1 MSKNIV
7 EELPA
12 RKHTPVAA
20 APAAAKKEGGDSSDP
35 KGGNT
40 QEASAKRISQAV
52 YDIRYRAKTDKITL
66 EAAYNSY
73 MGNSNLTKEEKD
85 IVKERLFG
93 KKGGG
98 VKEQF
103 TVGVDD
109 LAGNGVASALYKV
122 FVENEEKELQ
132 LSYVKQLD
140 ESEEK
145 KYKVRVTD
153 NTGKAYVRFA
163 TRSKITQLRGNSN
176 IKSVEMTEHGDVL
189 AGQKKTKDYDGDGK
203 VESPSKEHAGAVHNA
218 IQKKKGL
225 KPDGKDTRKE
235 ALNDAWGKTFI
246 SDGTITTEPKGN
258 KKVSGEAVD
267 NYKSGAVKVAP
278 TDSSEDPSVKAA
290 RGGIYASFAHQKMLD
305 TLAEKAACKSKK
317 KKKGYAAEA
326 VVNTPECEKKEEE
339 EKDMRGYY
347 AKINNVK
354 NKLRAMGAKN
364 PCIIADPD
372 DVEKSWDKDKKDD
385 AVKEGAVARP
395 ALAKPKPIVGRAEP
409 KPRPPVKT
417 ELEPRRNETKGKPA
431 KGKEANASKM
441 GKEPLHVKGSDK
453 KHGFNTGEKKPYPGY
468 NPQKGVGAEYKP

>member
-109 LAGNGVASALYKV
+109 LAGDGVASALYKV
-122 FVENEEKELQ
+122 FVENEEKELE
-132 LSYVKQLD
+132 LTYVKQLD

-153 NTGKAYVRFA
+153 NTGKAYVRYA
-163 TRSKITQLRGNSN
+163 TRSKITQLRANTN

-203 VESPSKEHAGAVHNA
+203 KESSSKEHAGVVHNA
-218 IQKKKGL
+218 IQRKKGL

-258 KKVSGEAVD
+258 KKVTGEDVD
-267 NYKSGAVKVAP
+267 NYKTGAVKVAP

-290 RGGIYASFAHQKMLD
+290 RRGIYASFAHQKMLD
-305 TLAEKAACKSKK
+305 TLAEKAACKSKSK
-317 KKKGYAAEA
+317 KKEEYSEA
-326 VVNTPECEKKEEE
+326 IVNTPECEKKPEE

-347 AKINNVK
+347 AKINTIK
-354 NKLRAMGAKN
+354 NKLRSMGAKN

-372 DVEKSWDKDKKDD
+372 DVEKSWDKGKKKDD
-385 AVKEGAVARP
+385 DVKEEHTAGYPGGPANMGKGNPPPKKKEGPKTEEQAPESKEGPKTPKRAPMGAVKGVMAVGK
-395 ALAKPKPIVGRAEP
+395 AKP
-409 KPRPPVKT
+409 
-417 ELEPRRNETKGKPA
+417 
-431 KGKEANASKM
+431 
-441 GKEPLHVKGSDK
+441 
-453 KHGFNTGEKKPYPGY
+453 EKKRY
-468 NPQKGVGAEYKP
+468 NPFNDGRTPTSASQTTGP

>member
-20 APAAAKKEGGDSSDP
+20 PAAAKKEDGKADP

-93 KKGGG
+93 KGGG

-109 LAGNGVASALYKV
+109 LAGDDIAIALYKV
-122 FVENEEKELQ
+122 FVENEEKELE

-145 KYKVRVTD
+145 KYKIRVTD
-153 NTGKAYVRFA
+153 NTGKTYVRYA
-163 TRSKITQLRGNSN
+163 TRSKITQLRANSN

-218 IQKKKGL
+218 IQRKKGG

-246 SDGTITTEPKGN
+246 SDATITTEPKNN
-258 KKVSGEAVD
+258 KKVTGEDVD
-267 NYKSGAVKVAP
+267 NYKNGVVKVAP

-305 TLAEKAACKSKK
+305 TLAEKAACKSKSK
-317 KKKGYAAEA
+317 KKEEYSEA
-326 VVNTPECEKKEEE
+326 IVNTPECEKKPEE

-347 AKINNVK
+347 AKINVIK
-354 NKLRAMGAKN
+354 NKLRSMGSKNAMLL
-364 PCIIADPD
+364 ADPD
-372 DVEKSWDKDKKDD
+372 EVEKCWDKDKKDD
-385 AVKEGAVARP
+385 SVKEGAATP
-395 ALAKPKPIVGRAEP
+395 NTSKKGVGI
-409 KPRPPVKT
+409 
-417 ELEPRRNETKGKPA
+417 
-431 KGKEANASKM
+431 GKE
-441 GKEPLHVKGSDK
+441 
-453 KHGFNTGEKKPYPGY
+453 GEEKTKTSSTSPEEEAKQAKKKPYPGY
-468 NPQKGVGAEYKP
+468 NPQKGVGPEFKP

>member
-20 APAAAKKEGGDSSDP
+20 PVAAKKEDEKADP

-109 LAGNGVASALYKV
+109 LAGDGVASALYKV
-122 FVENEEKELQ
+122 FVENEEKELE
-132 LSYVKQLD
+132 LTYVKQLD

-153 NTGKAYVRFA
+153 NTGKAYVRYA
-163 TRSKITQLRGNSN
+163 TRSKITQLRANSN

-246 SDGTITTEPKGN
+246 SDATITTEPKGN

-278 TDSSEDPSVKAA
+278 TDSSEDPSVKSA

-305 TLAEKAACKSKK
+305 TLAEKAACDKKDKK
-317 KKKGYAAEA
+317 KKKDEYYEDANYGYDKDGKSL
-326 VVNTPECEKKEEE
+326 NPKDKKKEEE
-339 EKDMRGYY
+339 KTDMRGYY
-347 AKINNVK
+347 AKINVIK
-354 NKLRAMGAKN
+354 NKLRSMGAKN
-364 PCIIADPD
+364 AMLLADPD
-372 DVEKSWDKDKKDD
+372 EVEKCWDKDKKDVD
-385 AVKEGAVARP
+385 EGTN
-395 ALAKPKPIVGRAEP
+395 LH
-409 KPRPPVKT
+409 
-417 ELEPRRNETKGKPA
+417 EPREIPPNKRRVDPPNRTFKKGGPKTKKPA
-431 KGKEANASKM
+431 PPKGEDGPKT
-441 GKEPLHVKGSDK
+441 K
-453 KHGFNTGEKKPYPGY
+453 KTRY
-468 NPQKGVGAEYKP
+468 NPFKDGRTPTSASETTGP

>member
-20 APAAAKKEGGDSSDP
+20 PVAAKKEDGKADP

-109 LAGNGVASALYKV
+109 LAGDGVATALYKV
-122 FVENEEKELQ
+122 FVENEEKELE

-153 NTGKAYVRFA
+153 NTGKAYVRYA
-163 TRSKITQLRGNSN
+163 TRSKITQLRANTN

-203 VESPSKEHAGAVHNA
+203 KESSSKEHAGVVHNA
-218 IQKKKGL
+218 IQRKKGL

-246 SDGTITTEPKGN
+246 SDGTITTEPKNN

-267 NYKSGAVKVAP
+267 NYKTGAVKVAP
-278 TDSSEDPSVKAA
+278 TDTSEDPSVKAA
-290 RGGIYASFAHQKMLD
+290 RRGIYASFAHQKMLD
-305 TLAEKAACKSKK
+305 TLAEKAACDSKK
-317 KKKGYAAEA
+317 KKKAYSEA
-326 VVNTPECEKKEEE
+326 VVNTKECEKKPEE
-339 EKDMRGYY
+339 EKDMRGTY
-347 AKINNVK
+347 AKINLVK
-354 NKLRAMGAKN
+354 NKLRSMGQKD
-364 PCIIADPD
+364 PCVMLADID
-372 DVEKSWDKDKKDD
+372 SEDKKKVD
-385 AVKEGAVARP
+385 EGAYETVKTILDKGSEFIKTNP
-395 ALAKPKPIVGRAEP
+395 VGKVLGKIVE
-409 KPRPPVKT
+409 PVKG
-417 ELEPRRNETKGKPA
+417 NKGKNYPTKADQDA
-431 KGKEANASKM
+431 KG
-441 GKEPLHVKGSDK
+441 LRTGS
-453 KHGFNTGEKKPYPGY
+453 
-468 NPQKGVGAEYKP
+468 

>member
-20 APAAAKKEGGDSSDP
+20 APAAKKEGGDSSDP

-122 FVENEEKELQ
+122 FVENEEKELE

-218 IQKKKGL
+218 IQRAKGG

-246 SDGTITTEPKGN
+246 SDATITTEPKGN
-258 KKVSGEAVD
+258 KKISGEAVD

-278 TDSSEDPSVKAA
+278 TDSQDDPSVKAA

-317 KKKGYAAEA
+317 KKKGYAAEYA
-326 VVNTPECEKKEEE
+326 KEDANYGYDKEGKSLNPKDKKEEE
-339 EKDMRGYY
+339 KKDMRGYY
-347 AKINNVK
+347 AKINTIK
-354 NKLRAMGAKN
+354 NKLRSMGAKN
-364 PCIIADPD
+364 PMLISDPD
-372 DVEKSWDKDKKDD
+372 EVEKCWDGKKDD
-385 AVKEGAVARP
+385 SVKEGAVARP
-395 ALAKPKPIVGRAEP
+395 AQAKPKPIQGEPLRAEP
-409 KPRPPVKT
+409 KTR
-417 ELEPRRNETKGKPA
+417 EPRRMPLRRATGKPA
-431 KGKEANASKM
+431 KKGKEADTTSVKEKEAS
-441 GKEPLHVKGSDK
+441 
-453 KHGFNTGEKKPYPGY
+453 KKPYPGY

>member
-122 FVENEEKELQ
+122 FVENEEKELE
-132 LSYVKQLD
+132 LSYIKQLD

-246 SDGTITTEPKGN
+246 SDATITTEPKNN
-258 KKVSGEAVD
+258 KKVSGGGVD
-267 NYKSGAVKVAP
+267 NYKSGVVKIAP
-278 TDSSEDPSVKAA
+278 TDTQDDPSIKAA

-317 KKKGYAAEA
+317 KKKGYAAEYA
-326 VVNTPECEKKEEE
+326 KEDANYGYDKEGKSLNPKDKKEEE

-347 AKINNVK
+347 AKINVIK
-354 NKLRAMGAKN
+354 NKLRSMGAKN
-364 PCIIADPD
+364 AMLLADPD
-372 DVEKSWDKDKKDD
+372 EVEKCWDGKKKEDT
-385 AVKEGAVARP
+385 VKEESSATGSTKHDAGGTNSQYNADGTKKVKQP
-395 ALAKPKPIVGRAEP
+395 ANKMDGPPPLLKGQKPKKR
-409 KPRPPVKT
+409 
-417 ELEPRRNETKGKPA
+417 
-431 KGKEANASKM
+431 
-441 GKEPLHVKGSDK
+441 
-453 KHGFNTGEKKPYPGY
+453 Y
-468 NPQKGVGAEYKP
+468 NPFKDGRTPTSASQTTGP

>member
-1 MSKNIV
+1 MC
-7 EELPA
+7 
-12 RKHTPVAA
+12 
-20 APAAAKKEGGDSSDP
+20 
-35 KGGNT
+35 
-40 QEASAKRISQAV
+40 
-52 YDIRYRAKTDKITL
+52 IRDR
-66 EAAYNSY
+66 
-73 MGNSNLTKEEKD
+73 
-85 IVKERLFG
+85 
-93 KKGGG
+93 
-98 VKEQF
+98 
-103 TVGVDD
+103 
-109 LAGNGVASALYKV
+109 YKV

-218 IQKKKGL
+218 IQRKKGL

-246 SDGTITTEPKGN
+246 SDGTITTEPKNN

-267 NYKSGAVKVAP
+267 NYKTGAVKVAP
-278 TDSSEDPSVKAA
+278 TDTSEDPSVKAA
-290 RGGIYASFAHQKMLD
+290 RRGIYASFAHQKMLD
-305 TLAEKAACKSKK
+305 ILAEKAACKSKK

-347 AKINNVK
+347 AKINVIK
-354 NKLRAMGAKN
+354 NKLRSMGAKN
-364 PCIIADPD
+364 AMLLADPD
-372 DVEKSWDKDKKDD
+372 EVEKCWDKNKKDD
-385 AVKEGAVARP
+385 SVKEERTAADPGAPARMGKAQGKLSHP
-395 ALAKPKPIVGRAEP
+395 EVPTPKKGP
-409 KPRPPVKT
+409 K
-417 ELEPRRNETKGKPA
+417 TKKPA
-431 KGKEANASKM
+431 PPKGEDGPA
-441 GKEPLHVKGSDK
+441 
-453 KHGFNTGEKKPYPGY
+453 TKKPEKRY
-468 NPQKGVGAEYKP
+468 NPFKDGRTPTSASQTTGP

>member
-20 APAAAKKEGGDSSDP
+20 PAAAKKEDGKADP

-93 KKGGG
+93 KGGG

-109 LAGNGVASALYKV
+109 LAGDDIAIALYKV
-122 FVENEEKELQ
+122 FVENEEKELE

-145 KYKVRVTD
+145 KYKIRVTD
-153 NTGKAYVRFA
+153 NTGKTYVRYA
-163 TRSKITQLRGNSN
+163 TRSKITQLRANSN

-218 IQKKKGL
+218 IQRKKGG

-246 SDGTITTEPKGN
+246 SDATITTEPKNN
-258 KKVSGEAVD
+258 KKVTGEDVD
-267 NYKSGAVKVAP
+267 NYKNGVVKVAP

-305 TLAEKAACKSKK
+305 TLAEKAACKSKSK
-317 KKKGYAAEA
+317 KKEEYSEA
-326 VVNTPECEKKEEE
+326 IVNTPECEKKPEE

-347 AKINNVK
+347 AKINVIK
-354 NKLRAMGAKN
+354 NKLRSMGSKNAMLL
-364 PCIIADPD
+364 ADPD
-372 DVEKSWDKDKKDD
+372 EVEKCWDKNKKDD
-385 AVKEGAVARP
+385 SVKE
-395 ALAKPKPIVGRAEP
+395 E
-409 KPRPPVKT
+409 
-417 ELEPRRNETKGKPA
+417 NTKGHPGGDANTGKA
-431 KGKEANASKM
+431 KVDVVNKKGEKIGTKTYHNHEDAPK
-441 GKEPLHVKGSDK
+441 KEPGAENRKETWKGLP
-453 KHGFNTGEKKPYPGY
+453 GEKQKKKVTPGK
-468 NPQKGVGAEYKP
+468 NPDGSRYSPGFDATKASETTGP

>member
-20 APAAAKKEGGDSSDP
+20 PAAAKKEDGKADP

-109 LAGNGVASALYKV
+109 LAGDGVASALYKV
-122 FVENEEKELQ
+122 FVENEEKELE
-132 LSYVKQLD
+132 LSYIKQLD

-153 NTGKAYVRFA
+153 KTGKAYVRYA
-163 TRSKITQLRGNSN
+163 TRSKITQLRANTN

-203 VESPSKEHAGAVHNA
+203 KESSSKEHAGVVHNA
-218 IQKKKGL
+218 IQRKKGL

-246 SDGTITTEPKGN
+246 SDGTISTEPKGN
-258 KKVSGEAVD
+258 KKVTGEDVD
-267 NYKSGAVKVAP
+267 NYKTGAVKVAP

-290 RGGIYASFAHQKMLD
+290 RRGIYASFAHQKMLD
-305 TLAEKAACKSKK
+305 TLAEKAACKSKSK
-317 KKKGYAAEA
+317 KKEEYSEA
-326 VVNTPECEKKEEE
+326 IVNTPECEKKPEE

-347 AKINNVK
+347 AKINVIK
-354 NKLRAMGAKN
+354 NKLRSMGAKN
-364 PCIIADPD
+364 AMLLADPD
-372 DVEKSWDKDKKDD
+372 EVEKCWDGKKKED
-385 AVKEGAVARP
+385 AVKEESTGGHPGGDANTGK
-395 ALAKPKPIVGRAEP
+395 AKVDVVNKKGEKIGTKTYHNHEDAPK
-409 KPRPPVKT
+409 
-417 ELEPRRNETKGKPA
+417 
-431 KGKEANASKM
+431 
-441 GKEPLHVKGSDK
+441 KEPGATKRKETWKGLP
-453 KHGFNTGEKKPYPGY
+453 GEKQKKKVTPGKNADGSRY
-468 NPQKGVGAEYKP
+468 SPGFDATKASETTGP

>member
-20 APAAAKKEGGDSSDP
+20 PAAKKEEGKADP

-103 TVGVDD
+103 IVGVDD
-109 LAGNGVASALYKV
+109 LAGDGVATALYKV
-122 FVENEEKELQ
+122 FVENEEKELE

-145 KYKVRVTD
+145 KYKIRVTD
-153 NTGKAYVRFA
+153 NTGKAYVRYA
-163 TRSKITQLRGNSN
+163 TRSKITQLRANSN

-189 AGQKKTKDYDGDGK
+189 AGQKKSKKDYDGDGK
-203 VESPSKEHAGAVHNA
+203 VESPSKEHAGVVHNA
-218 IQKKKGL
+218 IQRKKGG

-246 SDGTITTEPKGN
+246 SDATITTEPKNN
-258 KKVSGEAVD
+258 KKVTGEDVD
-267 NYKSGAVKVAP
+267 NYKNGVVKVAP

-305 TLAEKAACKSKK
+305 TLAEKAAYSKK
-317 KKKGYAAEA
+317 KKKKEEYSESM
-326 VVNTPECEKKEEE
+326 VNTPDCEKKPEEK

-347 AKINNVK
+347 AKINVIK
-354 NKLRAMGAKN
+354 NKLRSMGSKN
-364 PCIIADPD
+364 PMLLADPD
-372 DVEKSWDKDKKDD
+372 DVEKSWDSKKKDD
-385 AVKEGAVARP
+385 DVKEEKIEG
-395 ALAKPKPIVGRAEP
+395 PK
-409 KPRPPVKT
+409 
-417 ELEPRRNETKGKPA
+417 
-431 KGKEANASKM
+431 
-441 GKEPLHVKGSDK
+441 
-453 KHGFNTGEKKPYPGY
+453 TGEQAPPKGEDGPKTKKPYPGY

>member
-20 APAAAKKEGGDSSDP
+20 PVAAKKEDGKADP

-109 LAGNGVASALYKV
+109 LAGDGVASALYKV
-122 FVENEEKELQ
+122 FVENEEKELE
-132 LSYVKQLD
+132 LSYIKQLD

-145 KYKVRVTD
+145 KYKIRVTD
-153 NTGKAYVRFA
+153 NTGKAYVRYA
-163 TRSKITQLRGNSN
+163 TRSKITQLRANSN

-218 IQKKKGL
+218 IQRKKGL

-246 SDGTITTEPKGN
+246 SDGTTLTDPAPSSN
-258 KKVSGEAVD
+258 KKIDGKGVD
-267 NYKSGAVKVAP
+267 NTKLIKVAP
-278 TDSSEDPSVKAA
+278 TDSQDDPSVSSA

-317 KKKGYAAEA
+317 KKKGYAAEYA
-326 VVNTPECEKKEEE
+326 KEDANYGYDKEGKSLNPKDKKEEE
-339 EKDMRGYY
+339 KKDMRGYY

-364 PCIIADPD
+364 PMLISDPD
-372 DVEKSWDKDKKDD
+372 EVEKCWDGKKDD
-385 AVKEGAVARP
+385 SVKEGAIARP
-395 ALAKPKPIVGRAEP
+395 AQAKPKPIQGEPLGAEP
-409 KPRPPVKT
+409 KTR
-417 ELEPRRNETKGKPA
+417 EPRRMPLRRAKGKPIPTA
-431 KGKEANASKM
+431 TTKGKEADTTSVKEKEAS
-441 GKEPLHVKGSDK
+441 
-453 KHGFNTGEKKPYPGY
+453 KKPYPGY

>member
-20 APAAAKKEGGDSSDP
+20 PVAAKKEDGKADP

-109 LAGNGVASALYKV
+109 LAGDGVASALYKV
-122 FVENEEKELQ
+122 FVENEEKELE
-132 LSYVKQLD
+132 LSYIKQLD

-218 IQKKKGL
+218 IQRKKGL

-246 SDGTITTEPKGN
+246 SDGTTLTDPAPSSN
-258 KKVSGEAVD
+258 KKIDGKGVD
-267 NYKSGAVKVAP
+267 NTKLIKVAP
-278 TDSSEDPSVKAA
+278 TDSQDDPSVKAA

-317 KKKGYAAEA
+317 KKKGYAAEYA
-326 VVNTPECEKKEEE
+326 KEDANYGYDKEGKSLNPKDKKEEE
-339 EKDMRGYY
+339 KKDMRGYY
-347 AKINNVK
+347 AKINVIK
-354 NKLRAMGAKN
+354 NKLRSMGAKN
-364 PCIIADPD
+364 PMLISDPD
-372 DVEKSWDKDKKDD
+372 EVEKCWDGKKDD
-385 AVKEGAVARP
+385 SVKEGAVARP
-395 ALAKPKPIVGRAEP
+395 VVGLAKPKPLRAEP
-409 KPRPPVKT
+409 KPLPT
-417 ELEPRRNETKGKPA
+417 EPKRVKGKPA
-431 KGKEANASKM
+431 VTSIKGKEADTTSVKEKEAS
-441 GKEPLHVKGSDK
+441 
-453 KHGFNTGEKKPYPGY
+453 KKPYPGY

>member
-20 APAAAKKEGGDSSDP
+20 APAAKKEGGDSSDP

-103 TVGVDD
+103 SVGVDD
-109 LAGNGVASALYKV
+109 LAGDGVASALYKV
-122 FVENEEKELQ
+122 FVENEEKELE

-218 IQKKKGL
+218 IQRAKGG

-246 SDGTITTEPKGN
+246 SDATITTEPKGN
-258 KKVSGEAVD
+258 KKISGEAVD

-278 TDSSEDPSVKAA
+278 TDTQDDPSVKAS

-305 TLAEKAACKSKK
+305 TLAEKAACKSEKEKK
-317 KKKGYAAEA
+317 KTEA
-326 VVNTPECEKKEEE
+326 YSESTVNTPDCEKKEEE

-347 AKINNVK
+347 AKINMVR
-354 NKLRAMGAKN
+354 NKIRAMGAKN
-364 PCIIADPD
+364 PCVIADPD

-385 AVKEGAVARP
+385 DVKERYD
-395 ALAKPKPIVGRAEP
+395 PKLKSGLTPTQGSKVKQQPTKVG
-409 KPRPPVKT
+409 KGV
-417 ELEPRRNETKGKPA
+417 ETKV
-431 KGKEANASKM
+431 GKEA
-441 GKEPLHVKGSDK
+441 EPTPVKNPKTETNKSEKRYNPFKDGRIPKGSD
-453 KHGFNTGEKKPYPGY
+453 
-468 NPQKGVGAEYKP
+468 VGP